1 MQLVIL
7 LLLVVALGFLVL
19 GVIGASSPLIVASIV
34 TSIVAGLLLFR
45 SRRQRA
51 SEPSVPSADAGTV
64 SEPTGDT
71 RDASGAAEAAGVAG
85 ASRAG
90 EAVPASEIIAAQRA
104 AEVIEVIEVV
114 EEPPAASTE
123 APLRAHGGDI
133 VVVIDGH
140 PRYHAQRC
148 RYLLGRASETVPLRQ
163 AVEDGFTPCSMCD
176 PDVVLAAAPT
186 PTSTD

>member
-19 GVIGASSPLIVASIV
+19 GVIGASTPLIIASIV

-51 SEPSVPSADAGTV
+51 SEQRVPSAAAGDPPGDH
-64 SEPTGDT
+64 SEATGDT
-71 RDASGAAEAAGVAG
+71 GAAGAAEP
-85 ASRAG
+85 SRAG
-90 EAVPASEIIAAQRA
+90 EAVPASELIAAQRS
-104 AEVIEVIEVV
+104 AEAIEPIEVIEVH
-114 EEPPAASTE
+114 EEPAAASTE

-133 VVVIDGH
+133 VVVVDGH

-148 RYLLGRASETVPLRQ
+148 RYLIGRASETIPLRQ

>member
-19 GVIGASSPLIVASIV
+19 GVIGASSPLIIASIV
-34 TSIVAGLLLFR
+34 TSIVAGLLLLR
-45 SRRQRA
+45 SRRQHA
-51 SEPSVPSADAGTV
+51 QTPAGAAGTAG
-64 SEPTGDT
+64 EPP
-71 RDASGAAEAAGVAG
+71 AEDSGVAG
-85 ASRAG
+85 AAHSG
-90 EAVPASEIIAAQRA
+90 QPVPASELIAAQRA
-104 AEVIEVIEVV
+104 AEVAEVIEVI
-114 EEPPAASTE
+114 EEPPAATTE
-123 APLRAHGGDI
+123 PPLAAHGGDI

-186 PTSTD
+186 ATPTSTD